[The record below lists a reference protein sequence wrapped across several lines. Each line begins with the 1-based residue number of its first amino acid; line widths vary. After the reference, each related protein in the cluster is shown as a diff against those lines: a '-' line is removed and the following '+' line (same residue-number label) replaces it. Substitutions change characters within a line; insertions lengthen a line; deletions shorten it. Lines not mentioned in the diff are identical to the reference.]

1 MAHSLGGRRSR
12 GGELSSSCWSR
23 ACAHCSRPE
32 VGAFSPFTSLWTE
45 GREGVHG
52 GFEVCR
58 SCFLLCSI
66 SRIVAECDAA
76 TESAAIRRVF
86 SVLQLAYD
94 FARDLEVSHAAEA
107 IARGQRRARP
117 GQRTSE
123 GPGGWPSPSD
133 SASAT
138 SSSAGRATA
147 PSETWLTEPETT
159 RRGTARG
166 RGRGRGAARSRCR
179 SAAGRGRAGTRG

>member
-1 MAHSLGGRRSR
+1 MAHSLGGRRSQE
-12 GGELSSSCWSR
+12 GELSLTRWSR
-23 ACAHCSRPE
+23 VCAHCTRPE
-32 VGAFSPFTSLWTE
+32 VGAFSPFTSLWAA
-45 GREGVHG
+45 GSEGVHG

-66 SRIVAECDAA
+66 ARIVGECDPA
-76 TESAAIRRVF
+76 TESVALRRVF

-94 FARDLEVSHAAEA
+94 VAWDLEVSHAAAA

-117 GQRTSE
+117 GPRTSE

-133 SASAT
+133 AASAT
-138 SSSAGRATA
+138 SSGAGRATA
-147 PSETWLTEPETT
+147 PSETWLSKPETT

-166 RGRGRGAARSRCR
+166 RGRGAARSRSR
-179 SAAGRGRAGTRG
+179 SAPGRGRASSRG